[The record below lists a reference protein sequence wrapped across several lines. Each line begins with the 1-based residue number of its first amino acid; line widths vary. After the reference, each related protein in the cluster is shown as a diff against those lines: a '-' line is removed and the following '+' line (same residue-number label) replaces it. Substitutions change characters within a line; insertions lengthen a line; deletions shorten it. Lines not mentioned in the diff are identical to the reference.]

1 MKRSHLPIGKAVG
14 GRDRIAEARR
24 FAFHRSRWFLNSEAC
39 CSPAPLRQSDGKYC
53 GGMFRV
59 CQLLIVATL
68 PASITG
74 CTWEPEAQPAIRIV
88 TKTVVKI
95 VEREKPGRVVAQC
108 PRDEEIADGVV
119 VTFAD
124 IYPRVPGST
133 RTCPCPDSTYVH
145 YGKMR
150 SCASAG
156 AIHPAAWAYCSPDAV
171 PATLIAEIKSKIA
184 ACQNKPP

>member
-1 MKRSHLPIGKAVG
+1 
-14 GRDRIAEARR
+14 
-24 FAFHRSRWFLNSEAC
+24 
-39 CSPAPLRQSDGKYC
+39 
-53 GGMFRV
+53 MFRV

-68 PASITG
+68 PAFITG
-74 CTWEPEAQPAIRIV
+74 CTWGPEAQPAIRIV

-95 VEREKPGRVVAQC
+95 VERENSGRVVTQC

-145 YGKMR
+145 LWQDAQLR
-150 SCASAG
+150 VRWS
-156 AIHPAAWAYCSPDAV
+156 HPPCCV
-171 PATLIAEIKSKIA
+171 GLLLT
-184 ACQNKPP
+184 

>member
-1 MKRSHLPIGKAVG
+1 
-14 GRDRIAEARR
+14 
-24 FAFHRSRWFLNSEAC
+24 
-39 CSPAPLRQSDGKYC
+39 
-53 GGMFRV
+53 MFRV

-68 PASITG
+68 PAFITG

-95 VEREKPGRVVAQC
+95 VEREKSGRVVAQC

-156 AIHPAAWAYCSPDAV
+156 AIHPAAWAYCSRDPYSRRLTISFFNSA
-171 PATLIAEIKSKIA
+171 IALAGFSPFGHAFVQFKIVW
-184 ACQNKPP
+184 QR